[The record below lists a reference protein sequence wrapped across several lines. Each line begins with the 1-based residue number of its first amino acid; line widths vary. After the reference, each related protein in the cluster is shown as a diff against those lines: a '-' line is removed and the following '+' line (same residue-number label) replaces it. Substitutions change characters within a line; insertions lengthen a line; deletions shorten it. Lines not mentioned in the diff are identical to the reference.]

1 MVAVAVTS
9 VTLRLTSKPVGSLL
23 TVHLATTTLYSE
35 HFLTTTKAA
44 LVVGSSINV
53 TESLG
58 TASLVRISPPKTK

>member
-23 TVHLATTTLYSE
+23 TVHLSPTKLCNE

-53 TESLG
+53 TASLG